1 MVLIFINYNRSYT
14 PLKCKNIPLLNLSF
28 LSKWVWCYGLW
39 AMSLQTIPSL
49 THTSWAICIATISW
63 LRMSLGM
70 FAVVCLLIFRTFEYI
85 CIFEYKIRATGRY
98 LWIPL
103 ATMATVCLLYGILA
117 TVLPEEKGI
126 QYVAVLISLLV
137 VCAVFTYMARD
148 IQSSFNE
155 FRELLATFFVT
166 IIAILVQVIL
176 RWVPNISG
184 NEFAYNTL
192 VTLTDFIVCQVN
204 FYFLAY
210 LRFFLKKLRRE
221 NNESVYEIANGA
233 QMQRWSTSHD
243 RTDS

>member
-1 MVLIFINYNRSYT
+1 
-14 PLKCKNIPLLNLSF
+14 
-28 LSKWVWCYGLW
+28 
-39 AMSLQTIPSL
+39 
-49 THTSWAICIATISW
+49 
-63 LRMSLGM
+63 
-70 FAVVCLLIFRTFEYI
+70 
-85 CIFEYKIRATGRY
+85 
-98 LWIPL
+98 
-103 ATMATVCLLYGILA
+103 
-117 TVLPEEKGI
+117 GI
-126 QYVAVLISLLV
+126 QYVEDTMICKANKPIYFFAVAVLISLLV

-204 FYFLAY
+204 FYFLVSKPTFHCLVNREAY

-233 QMQRWSTSHD
+233 QMQRWSTNLD
-243 RTDS
+243 RTGSEAEMYDEYYYYENSPDLIVGDSVLKIQHPPRALV